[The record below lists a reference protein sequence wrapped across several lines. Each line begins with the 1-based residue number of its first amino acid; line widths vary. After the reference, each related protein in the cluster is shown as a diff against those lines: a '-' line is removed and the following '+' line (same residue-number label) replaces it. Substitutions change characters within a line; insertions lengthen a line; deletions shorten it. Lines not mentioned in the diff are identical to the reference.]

1 MQTRVG
7 KPARV
12 LRFAAGAIEPIGQI
26 KACPLLAVAE
36 LRHMTRI
43 LSAFLSFARLIGRV
57 HMGSDLQRFIVAT
70 SYLMY
75 VFTNY
80 SAE

>member
-1 MQTRVG
+1 MQQ
-7 KPARV
+7 ARSAYV
-12 LRFAAGAIEPIGQI
+12 AWSKRAPPEAA
-26 KACPLLAVAE
+26 AE
-36 LRHMTRI
+36 LRHMSRF
-43 LSAFLSFARLIGRV
+43 LGGFLSFARLIGRV

>member
-1 MQTRVG
+1 M
-7 KPARV
+7 
-12 LRFAAGAIEPIGQI
+12 
-26 KACPLLAVAE
+26 AE

-43 LSAFLSFARLIGRV
+43 LSGFLSFARLIGRV

>member
-1 MQTRVG
+1 MW
-7 KPARV
+7 
-12 LRFAAGAIEPIGQI
+12 LGQSVCNLGGGRTS
-26 KACPLLAVAE
+26 AYDPL
-36 LRHMTRI
+36 
-43 LSAFLSFARLIGRV
+43 SGGFLSFARLIGRV
-57 HMGSDLQRFIVAT
+57 HIGSDLQRFIVAS